1 MFRGW
6 LPTIRS
12 WAKCSTVENALPKP
26 ERSAF
31 GQSAAL
37 WAGTA
42 GLFLGWFVLDTL
54 VVRAGPI
61 RHSLKF
67 YEMSALI
74 ADPPGVLF
82 GIGAGHALH
91 SISFGLLCAACLL
104 GPLAARRLPARSA
117 RAVHALPLA
126 LMLVCA
132 AVLYWRT
139 AGDLLAT
146 PDRATPIASDLWR
159 LANHVLNRGAAV
171 ASRSVSAGVGAWLA
185 LASSVWMGWNGWR
198 A

>member
-1 MFRGW
+1 MFRQW
-6 LPTIRS
+6 LPTICS
-12 WAKCSTVENALPKP
+12 PAKCSTVENALPKP
-26 ERSAF
+26 DSSAH
-31 GQSAAL
+31 GQPAAL

-54 VVRAGPI
+54 VVRAGPV

-82 GIGAGHALH
+82 GIGAGHTLH
-91 SISFGLLCAACLL
+91 SAFFGLLCAACAL
-104 GPLAARRLPARSA
+104 GPWAARRLPSVLPQMA
-117 RAVHALPLA
+117 HALPLA

-132 AVLYWRT
+132 ALLYWRT
-139 AGDLLAT
+139 AGDLLVT
-146 PDRATPIASDLWR
+146 PERAAPITSDLWR
-159 LANHVLNRGAAV
+159 LANDVLNRGAAV
-171 ASRSVSAGVGAWLA
+171 AARSVSAGAGAWLA
-185 LASSVWMGWNGWR
+185 LASAVSIGWNGRR